1 MMEKQN
7 KEVRMFTG
15 ALECREDTERQKNTI
30 VGVPIVFEQ
39 KTDLGMWEEVIEKG
53 ALDQTDLKDVRLL
66 VNHDTN
72 QLPLARSRN
81 NNANSTMQLT
91 VEDDGL
97 HIRADLDVENNPRAA
112 EVLSAVERED
122 VTGMSFMFTVDKDSW
137 ENLESEYPTRHILSI
152 GKVFEASVVTFPAY
166 EQTSVYARS
175 LENVQSELES
185 ERKALESAR
194 KTEELRKALNER
206 SANLCRKD

>member
-1 MMEKQN
+1 MEKQN

-137 ENLESEYPTRHILSI
+137 ENLESDHPTRHILSI

-194 KTEELRKALNER
+194 KTEELRKELIER
-206 SANLCRKD
+206 SARLCRRD

>member
-1 MMEKQN
+1 MEKKN
-7 KEVRMFTG
+7 KEIRMFTG

-39 KTDLGMWEEVIEKG
+39 KTDLGFFEEVIEKG
-53 ALDQTDLKDVRLL
+53 ALDETDLKDVRLL

-91 VEDDGL
+91 VEEDGL
-97 HIRADLDVENNPRAA
+97 HVRADLDVENNPRAA

-137 ENLESEYPTRHILSI
+137 ENLESEHPTRHILSI

>member
-1 MMEKQN
+1 MEKQN

-91 VEDDGL
+91 VEEDGL
-97 HIRADLDVENNPRAA
+97 HIRADLDVENNPRSA

-137 ENLESEYPTRHILSI
+137 ENLESEHPTRHILSI

-206 SANLCRKD
+206 SAKLCRKD

>member
-1 MMEKQN
+1 MEKQN

-15 ALECREDTERQKNTI
+15 TLECREDTERQKNTI

-91 VEDDGL
+91 VEEDGL
-97 HIRADLDVENNPRAA
+97 HVRADLDVENNPRAA

-137 ENLESEYPTRHILSI
+137 ENLESDHPTRHILSI

>member
-1 MMEKQN
+1 MEKQN
-7 KEVRMFTG
+7 KEIRMFTG
-15 ALECREDTERQKNTI
+15 ALECREDTERQKNTL

-39 KTDLGMWEEVIEKG
+39 KTDLGFYEEVIEKG
-53 ALDQTDLKDVRLL
+53 ALDETDLKDVRLL

-91 VEDDGL
+91 VEEDGL
-97 HIRADLDVENNPRAA
+97 HVRADLDVENNPRAA

-137 ENLESEYPTRHILSI
+137 ENLESDYPTRHILSI

-206 SANLCRKD
+206 SAKLCRKD

>member
-1 MMEKQN
+1 MEKQN

-15 ALECREDTERQKNTI
+15 TLECREDTERQKSTI

-91 VEDDGL
+91 VEEDGL

>member
-1 MMEKQN
+1 MEKQN

>member
-1 MMEKQN
+1 MEKQN

-137 ENLESEYPTRHILSI
+137 ENLESEHPTRHILSI

-206 SANLCRKD
+206 SAKLCRKD

>member
-1 MMEKQN
+1 MEKQN

-30 VGVPIVFEQ
+30 VGVPIVFEK
-39 KTDLGMWEEVIEKG
+39 KTDLGWWDEVIEKG

-97 HIRADLDVENNPRAA
+97 HIRADLDVDNNPRAA

-137 ENLESEYPTRHILSI
+137 ENLESEHPTRHILSI

>member
-1 MMEKQN
+1 MEKKN
-7 KEVRMFTG
+7 KEIRMFTG

-39 KTDLGMWEEVIEKG
+39 KTDLGFFEEVIEKG
-53 ALDQTDLKDVRLL
+53 ALDETDLKDVRLL

-81 NNANSTMQLT
+81 NNANSTIQLT
-91 VEDDGL
+91 VEEDGL
-97 HIRADLDVENNPRAA
+97 HVRADLDVENNPRAA

-137 ENLESEYPTRHILSI
+137 ENLESEHPTRHILSI

>member
-1 MMEKQN
+1 MEKQN

-122 VTGMSFMFTVDKDSW
+122 VTGMSFMFTVDKDLW
-137 ENLESEYPTRHILSI
+137 ENLESEHPTRHILSI